1 MGKYQIGRISGTWI
15 NFTPPIRGGTF
26 RQDIHEDITSEPS
39 NTITTNAEIGHPSDP
54 DTRSRSPSDGPK
66 STSTA
71 SRTGVDNTTAVE
83 QAFDVDVKDYPSVD
97 RETQQGIV
105 QKYRELHNKVK
116 REGYYDCRYKEY
128 AKELSRFVTIFAI
141 FLASL
146 RAGWYITS
154 AAFLGL
160 FWVRHHL
167 RVCRSS
173 LADFA

>member
-26 RQDIHEDITSEPS
+26 RQAEHENMISELN
-39 NTITTNAEIGHPSDP
+39 NTITTNAAIECPSDP
-54 DTRSRSPSDGPK
+54 GAQSHSASNASN

-71 SRTGVDNTTAVE
+71 SRPCVDNTTAVE

-105 QKYRELHNKVK
+105 KKYRELHNQVK

-128 AKELSRFVTIFAI
+128 AKELSRYITIFVI
-141 FLASL
+141 FLVSL

-160 FWVRHHL
+160 FWVR
-167 RVCRSS
+167 
-173 LADFA
+173 D